1 MARAAHHTSQTAP
14 SVLEACAACLCATR
28 RGVCPEDPQLR
39 ILHACTRMKFL
50 GRHASHMGTALDS
63 LCVHSGHANIG
74 TATRAGAKPHVLCV
88 QLKYHMA
95 LMVWRI
101 RVGMWE
107 NPPYLNKKKE
117 RVPDC
122 WHGIGNQR
130 DIFVKPEAIDSN
142 GYWKH

>member
-1 MARAAHHTSQTAP
+1 MIDIKHCRGCHDNYYNSSTTSGGSDGMCWCRKT
-14 SVLEACAACLCATR
+14 
-28 RGVCPEDPQLR
+28 G
-39 ILHACTRMKFL
+39 K
-50 GRHASHMGTALDS
+50 
-63 LCVHSGHANIG
+63 
-74 TATRAGAKPHVLCV
+74 
-88 QLKYHMA
+88 
-95 LMVWRI
+95 MVWRI